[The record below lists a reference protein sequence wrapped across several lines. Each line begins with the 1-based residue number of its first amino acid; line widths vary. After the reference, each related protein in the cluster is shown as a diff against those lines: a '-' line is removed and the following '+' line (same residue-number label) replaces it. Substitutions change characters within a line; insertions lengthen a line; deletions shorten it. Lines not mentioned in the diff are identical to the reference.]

1 MTNCPNRPLPPVTT
15 IFFISEVFPF
25 EMLFLGVP
33 AASARDPPHTRGGQA
48 CPESRRREVGARE
61 AKIKPFPGYRFGMR
75 ISFNFAMS
83 DGFSS
88 YKLAKIFAVVGPSM
102 GATSKSALFASATN
116 SGSRSVFTKACCS
129 A

>member
-25 EMLFLGVP
+25 ELLFSGVP
-33 AASARDPPHTRGGQA
+33 AASARDPPHAGRTSL
-48 CPESRRREVGARE
+48 PESRRRELGARE
-61 AKIKPFPGYRFGMR
+61 AKIKPLPGYRFGMR

-88 YKLAKIFAVVGPSM
+88 YKLAKIFAVVGP
-102 GATSKSALFASATN
+102 
-116 SGSRSVFTKACCS
+116 
-129 A
+129 